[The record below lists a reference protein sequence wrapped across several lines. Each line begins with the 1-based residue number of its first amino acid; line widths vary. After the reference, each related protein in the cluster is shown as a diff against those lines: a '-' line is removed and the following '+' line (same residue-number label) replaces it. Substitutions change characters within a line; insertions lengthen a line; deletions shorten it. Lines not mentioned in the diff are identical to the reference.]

1 VAASGNRAAD
11 CWQTLIGEGMSDRA
25 VASRGRNLN
34 AVVGQIREEIASSY
48 YREGGFLPSTRELAG
63 RLGVSAETVR
73 RGLKQLEREGV
84 LEARPRSGFKVAE
97 AAASHGSRP
106 VAFVTDY
113 ARDMSDAQ
121 PATWALSIAFQS
133 ATAGR
138 DWSLL
143 GAHGAGR
150 DARAVVDQ
158 ILGGN
163 AWGVI
168 LDTIRDELRAAVLKA
183 GLPVVM
189 VNSWWEGD
197 SVDVA
202 LQDNYR
208 GGFIAA
214 DHLVRW
220 GAERIAWFGATGDW
234 CHSRERFGGAVA
246 GLLSHGRDFAGEQ
259 VIAPDN
265 ATAGESA
272 RKLLSGKNRPDGVL
286 AFGRGGIAAIHEAS
300 KELGLKI
307 GRDLEAVGWI
317 VEDCYD
323 LHYRPIFGGGY
334 VPPAVVWSAREMA
347 ERAVALLAERG
358 EGAGRR
364 AVRACVAT
372 ELRVAKD

>member
-1 VAASGNRAAD
+1 V
-11 CWQTLIGEGMSDRA
+11 
-25 VASRGRNLN
+25 GR
-34 AVVGQIREEIASSY
+34 IREEIASSH
-48 YREGGFLPSTRELAG
+48 YREGGYLPSTRDLAG
-63 RLGVSAETVR
+63 RFGVSAETVR

-84 LEARPRSGFKVAE
+84 LESKPRSGFKVAE
-97 AAASHGSRP
+97 GGESHLSRP

-113 ARDMSDAQ
+113 TKDMSDAQ

-133 ATAGR
+133 ATAVR

-143 GAHGAGR
+143 GAHSGGR
-150 DARAVVDQ
+150 DSASVVEQ

-168 LDTIRDELRAAVLKA
+168 LDTIREELRAAVLRT

-208 GGFIAA
+208 GGFLAA
-214 DHLVRW
+214 EHLVKW
-220 GAERIAWFGATGDW
+220 GAERIAWFGATGGW

-246 GLLSHGRDFAGEQ
+246 GLLSHGSSFADEH
-259 VIAPDN
+259 VIAPEN
-265 ATAGESA
+265 QTAVESA
-272 RKLLSGKNRPDGVL
+272 RGLLGGKNRPDGIL
-286 AFGRGGIAAIHEAS
+286 AFGLSGIAAIHEAS
-300 KELGLKI
+300 GELGLKI
-307 GRDLEAVGWI
+307 GRDFEAVGWI

-323 LHYRPIFGGGY
+323 LHYRPIFEGGY
-334 VPPAVVWSAREMA
+334 VPPAIVWRAREMA
-347 ERAVALLAERG
+347 ERAVCLLAERG

-372 ELRVAKD
+372 ELKVAGSGK